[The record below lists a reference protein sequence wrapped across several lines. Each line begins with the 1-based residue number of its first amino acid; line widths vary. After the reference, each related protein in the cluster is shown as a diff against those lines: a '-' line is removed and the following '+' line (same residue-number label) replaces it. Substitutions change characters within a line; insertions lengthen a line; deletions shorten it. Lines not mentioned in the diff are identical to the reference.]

1 MMNRLLPILITSVL
15 LAGCEIQTKIE
26 IPPTEEEQAYLNKD
40 VTGKWWAEKDTFG
53 YTWILLNKNKTW
65 EGGREWTT
73 TESGTYNDDGFPD
86 ISLYF
91 YDDNHTRLMHSFR
104 VDLKNSRRVLI
115 SDNGTRYWQDTIQHR
130 SLLRSVWEP
139 ESEEYEFKRIEF
151 LPDTVC
157 RLSVPIGVLWDK
169 SPIMG
174 SYDDTNYPYV
184 LIYMPEEETGRPDEK
199 RKLLFAS
206 DDLSVTVYGG
216 RNAWGA
222 LHETIYR
229 KQRFVA
235 ELE

>member
-1 MMNRLLPILITSVL
+1 M
-15 LAGCEIQTKIE
+15 
-26 IPPTEEEQAYLNKD
+26 
-40 VTGKWWAEKDTFG
+40 VTNW
-53 YTWILLNKNKTW
+53 
-65 EGGREWTT
+65 R
-73 TESGTYNDDGFPD
+73 TYNDDGFPD

-130 SLLRSVWEP
+130 SLLRSVWGP

-174 SYDDTNYPYV
+174 SYNDTNYPYV
-184 LIYMPEEETGRPDEK
+184 LIYIPEEETGRPDEK

-206 DDLSVTVYGG
+206 DDLSVTVTEVVMHGEHCTKRYTASKGLLLNWN
-216 RNAWGA
+216 RLIAFDI
-222 LHETIYR
+222 LPHIR
-229 KQRFVA
+229 Q
-235 ELE
+235 